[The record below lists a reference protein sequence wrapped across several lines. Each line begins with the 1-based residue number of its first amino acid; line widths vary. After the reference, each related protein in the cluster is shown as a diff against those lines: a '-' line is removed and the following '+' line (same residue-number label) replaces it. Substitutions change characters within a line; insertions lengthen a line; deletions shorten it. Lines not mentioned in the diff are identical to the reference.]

1 MPEIIP
7 IRDLKNTNAISQRC
21 HETAEP
27 IFVTK
32 NGYGD
37 MVIMS
42 MEAYEHQQ
50 IMNEVYAKLATAEA
64 QHEAGM
70 GRPLADILKKRA
82 RSMRYNVVLLPAAED
97 DYQEILRYFER
108 QFDSQQAIRSF
119 VKDFG
124 EVLLRLEETP
134 TIYGYSRD
142 EVLRQREYRKF
153 LIGRYVALFKIDEL
167 RNTVEI
173 YRIFHGTQNY
183 TKYL

>member
-50 IMNEVYAKLATAEA
+50 IMNDVYAKLATAEA

-70 GRPLADILKKRA
+70 GRSLADILK
-82 RSMRYNVVLLPAAED
+82 ET
-97 DYQEILRYFER
+97 R

-153 LIGRYVALFKIDEL
+153 LIGRYVALFKIDEP
-167 RNTVEI
+167 RNAVEI

>member
-1 MPEIIP
+1 
-7 IRDLKNTNAISQRC
+7 
-21 HETAEP
+21 
-27 IFVTK
+27 
-32 NGYGD
+32 
-37 MVIMS
+37 
-42 MEAYEHQQ
+42 
-50 IMNEVYAKLATAEA
+50 
-64 QHEAGM
+64 
-70 GRPLADILKKRA
+70 
-82 RSMRYNVVLLPAAED
+82 MRYNVILLPAAED

-153 LIGRYVALFKIDEL
+153 LRRYVALFKIDEP
-167 RNTVEI
+167 RNAVEI

>member
-1 MPEIIP
+1 
-7 IRDLKNTNAISQRC
+7 
-21 HETAEP
+21 
-27 IFVTK
+27 
-32 NGYGD
+32 
-37 MVIMS
+37 
-42 MEAYEHQQ
+42 
-50 IMNEVYAKLATAEA
+50 
-64 QHEAGM
+64 
-70 GRPLADILKKRA
+70 
-82 RSMRYNVVLLPAAED
+82 MRYNVVLLPAAED

-124 EVLLRLEETP
+124 EVLEETP

-153 LIGRYVALFKIDEL
+153 LIGRYVALFKIDEP

>member
-1 MPEIIP
+1 
-7 IRDLKNTNAISQRC
+7 
-21 HETAEP
+21 
-27 IFVTK
+27 
-32 NGYGD
+32 
-37 MVIMS
+37 
-42 MEAYEHQQ
+42 
-50 IMNEVYAKLATAEA
+50 
-64 QHEAGM
+64 
-70 GRPLADILKKRA
+70 
-82 RSMRYNVVLLPAAED
+82 MRYNVVLLPAAED

-124 EVLLRLEETP
+124 EVLLRLEENP

-142 EVLRQREYRKF
+142 EVLRQREYTKF
-153 LIGRYVALFKIDEL
+153 LIGRYVALFKIDEP

>member
-1 MPEIIP
+1 
-7 IRDLKNTNAISQRC
+7 
-21 HETAEP
+21 
-27 IFVTK
+27 
-32 NGYGD
+32 
-37 MVIMS
+37 MS
-42 MEAYEHQQ
+42 
-50 IMNEVYAKLATAEA
+50 
-64 QHEAGM
+64 
-70 GRPLADILKKRA
+70 
-82 RSMRYNVVLLPAAED
+82 YNVILLPAAED
-97 DYQEILRYFER
+97 DYQEILQYFER

-153 LIGRYVALFKIDEL
+153 LIGRYAALFKIDEPK
-167 RNTVEI
+167 NTVEI

>member
-50 IMNEVYAKLATAEA
+50 IMNEVYAKLAAAEA

-70 GRPLADILKKRA
+70 GRPLADI
-82 RSMRYNVVLLPAAED
+82 
-97 DYQEILRYFER
+97 
-108 QFDSQQAIRSF
+108 
-119 VKDFG
+119 G

-153 LIGRYVALFKIDEL
+153 LIGRYVALFKIDEP

>member
-1 MPEIIP
+1 
-7 IRDLKNTNAISQRC
+7 
-21 HETAEP
+21 
-27 IFVTK
+27 
-32 NGYGD
+32 
-37 MVIMS
+37 
-42 MEAYEHQQ
+42 
-50 IMNEVYAKLATAEA
+50 
-64 QHEAGM
+64 
-70 GRPLADILKKRA
+70 
-82 RSMRYNVVLLPAAED
+82 MRYNVVLLPAAED

-153 LIGRYVALFKIDEL
+153 LIGRYVALFKIDEP

-183 TKYL
+183 TNLQIYCSFAQTGSERKYFPYCIELFFFQKERYISCLSVPCDSTDRL

>member
-1 MPEIIP
+1 
-7 IRDLKNTNAISQRC
+7 
-21 HETAEP
+21 
-27 IFVTK
+27 
-32 NGYGD
+32 
-37 MVIMS
+37 MS
-42 MEAYEHQQ
+42 
-50 IMNEVYAKLATAEA
+50 
-64 QHEAGM
+64 
-70 GRPLADILKKRA
+70 
-82 RSMRYNVVLLPAAED
+82 YNVILLPAAED
-97 DYQEILRYFER
+97 DYQEILQYFER

-142 EVLRQREYRKF
+142 EGLRQREYRKF

-183 TKYL
+183 TKRELMRKEKNKTEKRNRLTRSRAKRRQRKKVDNGRRHGWKTRP